1 MKRSKNYRA
10 IAEKIQP
17 GKEYA
22 LGEAIKILKE
32 NGKY

>member
-1 MKRSKNYRA
+1 MKRSKNYLS

-22 LGEAIKILKE
+22 LDEAIRILK
-32 NGKY
+32 